1 MVQAFLMP
9 YQIKVFYVLVL
20 LIIKYMIKNINLQTQ

>member
-20 LIIKYMIKNINLQTQ
+20 LIIKYMIKNINLQT